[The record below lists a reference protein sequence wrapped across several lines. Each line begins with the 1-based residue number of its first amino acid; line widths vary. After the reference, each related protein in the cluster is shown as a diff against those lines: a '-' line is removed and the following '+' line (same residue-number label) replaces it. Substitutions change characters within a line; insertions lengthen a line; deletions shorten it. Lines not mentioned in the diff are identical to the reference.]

1 MKDLVHKQSTR
12 NDIVPATSITCKCFM
27 FSLLQILFYIIFYQ
41 GATFTLINVMSVIKY
56 SNQSK
61 NYYSTDTTSSTSG
74 SSGERTARY
83 SIFLT
88 HTSYERIERNG
99 GGANLLVLFFKYQI
113 H

>member
-1 MKDLVHKQSTR
+1 
-12 NDIVPATSITCKCFM
+12 M
-27 FSLLQILFYIIFYQ
+27 FSLLQILFYIAIFYQ

-56 SNQSK
+56 SNQYK